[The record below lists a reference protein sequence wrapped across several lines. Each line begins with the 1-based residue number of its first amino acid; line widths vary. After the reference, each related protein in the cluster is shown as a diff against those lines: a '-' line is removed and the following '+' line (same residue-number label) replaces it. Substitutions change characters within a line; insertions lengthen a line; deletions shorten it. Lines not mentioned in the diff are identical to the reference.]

1 MFTKSNSYKMKS
13 VNTAKNCSIKK
24 LISNKNRNSRNI
36 LITSNL
42 TTNLIPRKNSI
53 KKKRINISNGSL
65 LDTVSNIKEIKKL
78 KNNKSIIFR
87 NDLSKIKK
95 SNTLNNANVYLMMNN
110 NLDKTFL
117 KDFKLEEKK
126 ENNKE
131 NIHRNKNKIP
141 IKKKI
146 VNENKIKINESIR
159 NILKNNQKNISLN
172 VSLKE
177 LKENKEQKKLE
188 DSNNKENINLN
199 IKNNNNININHKRK
213 ISKEKNNEKII
224 VNKRNRNK
232 TLIFDL
238 DKSKYFI
245 NNISLNSTK
254 NSYIYKYYKNRMNFT
269 FKTLNNNNS
278 NSLIFN
284 GLGKDGLKTNRNVIL
299 SYKQK

>member
-1 MFTKSNSYKMKS
+1 M
-13 VNTAKNCSIKK
+13 
-24 LISNKNRNSRNI
+24 
-36 LITSNL
+36 

-278 NSLIFN
+278 NSLVFN

>member
-1 MFTKSNSYKMKS
+1 MKS
-13 VNTAKNCSIKK
+13 VNTSKNCSIKN
-24 LISNKNRNSRNI
+24 IMSNKNKYSRNI
-36 LITSNL
+36 LIKSNL
-42 TTNLIPRKNSI
+42 TINLIPRKNSI
-53 KKKRINISNGSL
+53 KKRKINISNGNI
-65 LDTVSNIKEIKKL
+65 LDAASNIKEIKNL
-78 KNNKSIIFR
+78 KNNKSIIYR
-87 NDLSKIKK
+87 NDLLKIKK
-95 SNTLNNANVYLMMNN
+95 SNTLNNPNICQLNN
-110 NLDKTFL
+110 DLNKTFL

-126 ENNKE
+126 DIIKE
-131 NIHRNKNKIP
+131 NIPRNKNKIP

-146 VNENKIKINESIR
+146 INENNKIKISESIR
-159 NILKNNQKNISLN
+159 NILKYNPKNISI
-172 VSLKE
+172 KE
-177 LKENKEQKKLE
+177 IKEIKEPKNIE

-199 IKNNNNININHKRK
+199 IKNNNNISINHKRK

-278 NSLIFN
+278 NSLVFN